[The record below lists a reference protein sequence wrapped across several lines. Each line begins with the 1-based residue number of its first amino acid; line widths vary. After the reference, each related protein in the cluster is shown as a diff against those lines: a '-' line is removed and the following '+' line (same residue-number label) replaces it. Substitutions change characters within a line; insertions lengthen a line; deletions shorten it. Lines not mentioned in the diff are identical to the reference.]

1 MGEVAVNRR
10 GAWFPC
16 LIVFFAVLC
25 VGGFVYLNLTSL
37 FLYGILG
44 HIFGWAC
51 TYGVFCILF
60 EVATLITA
68 RKMRIPEQR
77 DRWKQVSYWFTVAL
91 TAVFPAVLTLY
102 LLRDYMNFPAL
113 FFGLSCSYMI
123 CAIVW
128 FPILARFG
136 YTGTASFA
144 EVVQRPRYKAENKI
158 VQRAYERQCCRSNNE
173 AKRKAASGWAPNY
186 DKVNVDRTQHR
197 EWKQKDYGANS
208 GLTITDQD
216 WYENNNGR

>member
-16 LIVFFAVLC
+16 LIVFLAVLC
-25 VGGFVYLNLTSL
+25 VGGFIYLNMTSL

-44 HIFGWAC
+44 HVFGWVC

-60 EVATLITA
+60 EAATLITA
-68 RKMRIPEQR
+68 RKMRIPEQQ
-77 DRWKQVSYWFTVAL
+77 DIWKQVSYWFTVAL
-91 TAVFPAVLTLY
+91 TVVFPAVLTVY

-128 FPILARFG
+128 VPILARFG

-144 EVVQRPRYKAENKI
+144 EVVQRPRYKAEDNL
-158 VQRAYERQCCRSNNE
+158 VRRAYERRNRRSIDE
-173 AKRKAASGWAPNY
+173 AKRKATSDWMPNY
-186 DKVNVDRTQHR
+186 NKVKVNRAQHG
-197 EWKQKDYGANS
+197 EWKQKDYGANG
-208 GLTITDQD
+208 GLKITDQD
-216 WYENNNGR
+216 WYEKNK